1 MIWPEHFCHDYMT
14 PLWRV
19 HLDAKS
25 FRSSTLSALP
35 VVAVKDVEEGLRRQH
50 TVRRKA
56 CTPDF
61 SDIIWSL
68 GNLFILMVQQGVD
81 KRVDDRRCPGE
92 DGGNQVEDGEGQLA
106 FQHVAYHC
114 RQERDEEDDK
124 DGQHRFRQ
132 LEVFSQVH
140 PHHCQAFWI

>member
-1 MIWPEHFCHDYMT
+1 MVWPEYFCHDYMK
-14 PLWRV
+14 PLWSV

-56 CTPDF
+56 CTPDV
-61 SDIIWSL
+61 SDISL
-68 GNLFILMVQQGVD
+68 RLRYLFILMVQQGVD

-92 DGGNQVEDGEGQLA
+92 DGGDQVENREGQLA
-106 FQHVAYHC
+106 F
-114 RQERDEEDDK
+114 
-124 DGQHRFRQ
+124 
-132 LEVFSQVH
+132 
-140 PHHCQAFWI
+140 